1 MSVKHAVFEFV
12 EKHPEMSI
20 DQIVKGLPELNK
32 ASVRKYYY
40 DYKKLQVGTTEGS
53 KTAKQKPAAKRAEQG
68 NLKKETGSIRLKVYS
83 LLDINANA
91 SIDDICREI
100 EGSNRK
106 TIRDYRNRWRSEN
119 AQAVSG
125 KDDKKKGKETETGKE
140 RKAVYNYM
148 KQHLNANL
156 NDLREAFPRH
166 SKLVADFRSWKHQ
179 QAKKK
184 RSAANETGN
193 SPTTRLSVDS
203 YKKTIHSLKQV
214 IEKQRATIESQR
226 SKLKQFR
233 AQTPKFNLEGLKS
246 FLASKIFNK

>member
-12 EKHPEMSI
+12 EKHPEMSV

-40 DYKKLQVGTTEGS
+40 DYQKLQVGPAEVS
-53 KTAKQKPAAKRAEQG
+53 KTAKQKPAVKRADHG
-68 NLKKETGSIRLKVYS
+68 KSKKETGSIRLKVYS
-83 LLDINANA
+83 LLDNNASA
-91 SIDDICREI
+91 SIDDICREF
-100 EGSNRK
+100 EGCNRK

-119 AQAVSG
+119 SLADSG
-125 KDDKKKGKETETGKE
+125 KEKKKKAKQTETGNE

-156 NDLREAFPRH
+156 NDLRKAFPHH
-166 SKLVADFRSWKHQ
+166 SKLVADFRSWKNQ

-184 RSAANETGN
+184 RLASKETGD
-193 SPTTRLSVDS
+193 SPTTHLSVDS
-203 YKKTIHSLKQV
+203 YNKTIQSLKLV

-226 SKLKQFR
+226 LKLKQFR
-233 AQTPKFNLEGLKS
+233 AQASKFNLDRLKS